1 MCLKNNFQNTS
12 QQTLYLLCKELVTC
26 FILGARRTDICINWK
41 LSRGEFSKKRPKPG
55 LWCKNDKSFEKELS
69 PPAFQVL
76 TCGETTQRELINK
89 KTFKNWNF
97 SCKLPKMSLCLW
109 NLQSQTASLQM
120 DYLLKT
126 NLIKQLQ
133 KDKLF
138 RSIYR
143 WIQCF
148 EDVVLTFWRK
158 NDDIAGESLSL
169 KCIWH
174 EIIII
179 IFWCF
184 QFFNMYKIRFRN

>member
-1 MCLKNNFQNTS
+1 
-12 QQTLYLLCKELVTC
+12 
-26 FILGARRTDICINWK
+26 
-41 LSRGEFSKKRPKPG
+41 
-55 LWCKNDKSFEKELS
+55 
-69 PPAFQVL
+69 
-76 TCGETTQRELINK
+76 
-89 KTFKNWNF
+89 
-97 SCKLPKMSLCLW
+97 
-109 NLQSQTASLQM
+109 M

-126 NLIKQLQ
+126 NLIQKLK

-148 EDVVLTFWRK
+148 KDIILTFWRK

-179 IFWCF
+179 III
-184 QFFNMYKIRFRN
+184 FFAVFNSSICIKYVFEIKTR